1 MKEVIRPPFYVYQI
15 VAGIELNKTT
25 HLQLSI
31 QCSSFQKMNLSKL
44 FNEFIDSEKS
54 GGIVLLAATGISMA
68 ISNMQ
73 IGDSFAEFWK
83 TDIGGHTIVHWINDG
98 LMTIFFLLIGLEL
111 EREIYTG
118 ELSSLRKASLPIF
131 AAIGGMLFPAA
142 IFMLFNHGTETS
154 RGVGIPMATDI
165 AFSIGLLSLLGS
177 RVPPSLKIFLAALA
191 VIDDLGAIII
201 IAVFYSGNIIV
212 LNLAIALS
220 IFIVLIILN
229 RINVTN
235 LLPYIIG
242 GILMWYF
249 MLHSGVHS
257 TITGV
262 LLAFSIPFAGG
273 GESSPSYR
281 LQHYLHRPVAF
292 IILPVFA
299 IANMAMPLEAG
310 IFSELGGNLSNGII
324 AGLVGGK
331 PAGILIFSVLAIM
344 AGVSQ
349 MPEGIMIRHLFG
361 AGLLAGIG
369 FTMSIFISVLA
380 FDSPEIVN
388 AAKISILIASIVAGI
403 CGLLWLRLTL
413 KR

>member
-1 MKEVIRPPFYVYQI
+1 
-15 VAGIELNKTT
+15 
-25 HLQLSI
+25 
-31 QCSSFQKMNLSKL
+31 
-44 FNEFIDSEKS
+44 
-54 GGIVLLAATGISMA
+54 
-68 ISNMQ
+68 
-73 IGDSFAEFWK
+73 
-83 TDIGGHTIVHWINDG
+83 
-98 LMTIFFLLIGLEL
+98 
-111 EREIYTG
+111 
-118 ELSSLRKASLPIF
+118 
-131 AAIGGMLFPAA
+131 MLFPAA
-142 IFMLFNHGTETS
+142 IFMLFNQGTETS

-201 IAVFYSGNIIV
+201 IAVFYSGNIV
-212 LNLAIALS
+212 ALNLAIALS

-235 LLPYIIG
+235 LLPYIAG

-249 MLHSGVHS
+249 MLNSGVHS

-262 LLAFSIPFAGG
+262 LLAFAIPFAGG
-273 GESSPSYR
+273 GERSPSYR

-299 IANMAMPLEAG
+299 IANMAMPLGAG
-310 IFSELGGNLSNGII
+310 ILSELGGNLSNGII

-331 PAGILIFSVLAIM
+331 PVGILIFSVLAIM

-349 MPEGIMIRHLFG
+349 MPEGILIKHLFG

-388 AAKISILIASIVAGI
+388 AAKISILIASIIAGI